1 MNNNISWAN
10 PATAGIVGL
19 CTVVIPLSVLNLGW
33 IPPEGAPLIIGW
45 LIFGGLVQV
54 ICGIIEFKRG
64 GLLFAT
70 PLLVFG
76 LMLCITPAFGEI
88 VKIWIKDLAVPPA
101 VTGVGFL
108 VVAVYVAAFFVAT
121 GLVSWFLFTLCL
133 LLDLGLWL
141 VGLTDAGAL
150 APAAGTIG
158 WYCLLIFAIGMLYMA
173 CALFLN
179 EMFDKPLLPIGAP
192 LFKKSA
198 PLETTEEQIAS

>member
-1 MNNNISWAN
+1 MGKEMTWAN

-19 CTVVIPLSVLNLGW
+19 CTVVIPLAILNLGW
-33 IPPEGAPLIIGW
+33 IPASSAPMIIGW

-54 ICGIIEFKRG
+54 IAGIIEYKRG

-88 VKIWIKDLAVPPA
+88 TKIWIKDFAVPPA
-101 VTGVGFL
+101 VNGVGFL
-108 VVAVYVAAFFVAT
+108 VVAAYVVAFFIAT
-121 GLVSWFLFTLCL
+121 GLVSKFLFFLCL

-141 VGLTDAGAL
+141 VGFAAVGLL
-150 APAAGTIG
+150 VPAVGGIG
-158 WYCLLIFAIGMLYMA
+158 WFLLLVFAVGMLYVA

-179 EMFDKPLLPIGAP
+179 ELFERQVLPIGAP
-192 LFKKSA
+192 LFKSGAVSKGKNVSA
-198 PLETTEEQIAS
+198 

>member
-64 GLLFAT
+64 GLRLAT

-76 LMLCITPAFGEI
+76 LMVWITPASGQI
-88 VKIWIKDLAVPPA
+88 VKI
-101 VTGVGFL
+101 
-108 VVAVYVAAFFVAT
+108 
-121 GLVSWFLFTLCL
+121 
-133 LLDLGLWL
+133 
-141 VGLTDAGAL
+141 
-150 APAAGTIG
+150 
-158 WYCLLIFAIGMLYMA
+158 
-173 CALFLN
+173 
-179 EMFDKPLLPIGAP
+179 
-192 LFKKSA
+192 
-198 PLETTEEQIAS
+198 

>member
-1 MNNNISWAN
+1 MDNNVSWAN
-10 PATAGIVGL
+10 PATAGIIGL
-19 CTVVIPLSVLNLGW
+19 CTVVIPLSILNLGW
-33 IPPEGAPLIIGW
+33 IPPESAPIIIGW
-45 LIFGGLVQV
+45 LLVGGLVQV

-88 VKIWIKDLAVPPA
+88 VKIWIKSSAVPPS

-133 LLDLGLWL
+133 LLDLGLWF
-141 VGLTDAGAL
+141 VGLTDAGVL
-150 APAAGTIG
+150 SPGAGTFG
-158 WYCLLIFAIGMLYMA
+158 WYCLLIFATGMLYMA

-179 EMFDKPLLPIGAP
+179 EMFGQQVLPIGAP
-192 LFKKSA
+192 LFKKDA
-198 PLETTEEQIAS
+198 RPEAEQKIAS

>member
-1 MNNNISWAN
+1 MINNVSWAN
-10 PATAGIVGL
+10 PATAGIIGL
-19 CTVVIPLSVLNLGW
+19 CTVVIPLSILNLGW
-33 IPPEGAPLIIGW
+33 IPPESAPIIIGW
-45 LIFGGLVQV
+45 LLFGGLVQV

-88 VKIWIKDLAVPPA
+88 VKIWIKGSAVPPA

-133 LLDLGLWL
+133 LLDLGLWF
-141 VGLTDAGAL
+141 VGLTDAGVLSPGQNFWLVLSSYLCHKDA
-150 APAAGTIG
+150 
-158 WYCLLIFAIGMLYMA
+158 MA
-173 CALFLN
+173 WLFLN
-179 EMFDKPLLPIGAP
+179 EMFANRCSP
-192 LFKKSA
+192 SA
-198 PLETTEEQIAS
+198 LRYLKGCPAGSRTKIAS

>member
-1 MNNNISWAN
+1 MGKEISWAN

-19 CTVVIPLSVLNLGW
+19 CTVVIPLAILNLGW
-33 IPPEGAPLIIGW
+33 VPPAGAPLIIGW
-45 LIFGGLVQV
+45 LLFGGLVQV

-108 VVAVYVAAFFVAT
+108 VVAVYVVAFFIAT
-121 GLVSWFLFTLCL
+121 GLVSWFLFVLCL
-133 LLDLGLWL
+133 LLDLGLWI
-141 VGLTDAGAL
+141 VGLTNAGVFPAGA
-150 APAAGTIG
+150 GTLG
-158 WYCLLIFAIGMLYMA
+158 WSFLLIFALGMLYVA

-179 EMFDKPLLPIGAP
+179 EMFEKPVLPIGAP
-192 LFKKSA
+192 LFKKSTQA
-198 PLETTEEQIAS
+198 EVGKKVAS

>member
-1 MNNNISWAN
+1 MDNNVSWAN
-10 PATAGIVGL
+10 PATAGIIGL
-19 CTVVIPLSVLNLGW
+19 CTVVIPLSILNLGW
-33 IPPEGAPLIIGW
+33 IPPESAPIIIGW
-45 LIFGGLVQV
+45 LLFGGLVQV

-88 VKIWIKDLAVPPA
+88 VKIWIKSSAVPPS

-133 LLDLGLWL
+133 LLDLGLWF
-141 VGLTDAGAL
+141 VGLTDAGVL
-150 APAAGTIG
+150 SSGAGTFG
-158 WYCLLIFAIGMLYMA
+158 WYCLLIFATGMLYMA

-179 EMFDKPLLPIGAP
+179 EMFGQQVLPIGAP
-192 LFKKSA
+192 LFKKDA
-198 PLETTEEQIAS
+198 RPEAEQKIAS